1 MRRALRKIAVLLM
14 AACCQTACHAEN
26 GSGKSVPAEKASKSL
41 VVYFSAT
48 GTTREAAKKLAKV
61 TGSDLLEI
69 TPQKPYTAADLD
81 WHDKQ
86 SRSTLEM
93 QDEKAR
99 PALKMGKRNM
109 AAYKVIYLGYPIWW
123 NQAPRVVNTFVEA
136 YRLNGKTVVPFAT
149 SGGSGIE
156 NSVKML
162 KSTYPKV
169 NWQKGFLLNDA
180 SESNIKKLVK

>member
-1 MRRALRKIAVLLM
+1 MRRVLRNMAVLLM

-26 GSGKSVPAEKASKSL
+26 GSGKPAPAEKANKSL

-48 GTTREAAKKLAKV
+48 GTTREAARKLAKV
-61 TGSDLLEI
+61 ADADLLEI
-69 TPQKPYTAADLD
+69 TPQKPYTTADLD

-99 PALKMGKRNM
+99 PALKMGKRSM
-109 AAYKVIYLGYPIWW
+109 ATYKVIYLGYPIWW

-136 YRLNGKTVVPFAT
+136 YHLNGKTVIPFAT
-149 SGGSGIE
+149 SGGSSIE
-156 NSVKML
+156 NSVKVL

-180 SESNIKKLVK
+180 SEANIKKQIK